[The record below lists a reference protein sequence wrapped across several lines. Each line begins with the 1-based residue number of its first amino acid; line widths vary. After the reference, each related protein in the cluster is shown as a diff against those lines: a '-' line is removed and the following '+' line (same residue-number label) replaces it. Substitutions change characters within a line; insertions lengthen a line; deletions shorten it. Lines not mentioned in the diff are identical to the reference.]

1 MSMPTI
7 FVIDDNP
14 DVLLVTL
21 AMFARKGYE
30 AVGATNG
37 LDAIQ
42 MLRKVNPDLIIT
54 DVIMPQ
60 MNGFQLLKELKNN
73 PLTSDIPILVIS
85 GHGQMADSFK
95 TMGIDGFLTKPF
107 STKNLLLKVQ
117 EILGSDQE
125 LDDSDAA

>member
-14 DVLLVTL
+14 DVLSVTL

-60 MNGFQLLKELKNN
+60 MDGFQLLKELKNN